1 MGICLA
7 LKIKTNKE
15 LTLFKMIDAEQK
27 ENRSKNVK
35 YIMYIKSFRGSPII
49 YIIDGITSYLRVA
62 ICWLKI

>member
-1 MGICLA
+1 MGIGLA

-15 LTLFKMIDAEQK
+15 LTFFKMIDAEQK

-35 YIMYIKSFRGSPII
+35 YIKSFSGSPII